1 LKRRD
6 PLMSKCLVRILA
18 IVPVLLLLIPAAAE
32 AG

>member
-1 LKRRD
+1 
-6 PLMSKCLVRILA
+6 MSKCLVRILA